1 MSDDLNKNVINL
13 FSEHNNNHITP
24 EIREKI
30 KYYAGFNYVK
40 VKKDANGNK
49 FNKSSFVDNVSLLVA
64 VKISSN

>member
-49 FNKSSFVDNVSLLVA
+49 FNKEHLL
-64 VKISSN
+64 KYRLKC

>member
-49 FNKSSFVDNVSLLVA
+49 FNKEH
-64 VKISSN
+64 